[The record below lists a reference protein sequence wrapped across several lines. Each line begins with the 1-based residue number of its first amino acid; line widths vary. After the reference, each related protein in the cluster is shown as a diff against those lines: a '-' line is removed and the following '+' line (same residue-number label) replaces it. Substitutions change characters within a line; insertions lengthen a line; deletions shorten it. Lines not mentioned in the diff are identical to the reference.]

1 MDDIKPKCPLCNDTG
16 RVRGSPDIRDNSTV
30 LCVCKRNSRVW
41 DDSSEDSTLAVMA
54 AGMDPDAHMNYIETQ
69 EHEFL
74 REEDV
79 ASLQAFSASL
89 HKLTTLE
96 DQREQTLLQVMLSAK
111 EVCDD
116 AGQFM
121 HQEATH
127 YLVDKEYIDR
137 LREALLAYTNA
148 NETYIGTVDGIEAT
162 PSTPEM

>member
-1 MDDIKPKCPLCNDTG
+1 MGTCHPECKNVAGCVHYDDE
-16 RVRGSPDIRDNSTV
+16 DNT
-30 LCVCKRNSRVW
+30 
-41 DDSSEDSTLAVMA
+41 
-54 AGMDPDAHMNYIETQ
+54 
-69 EHEFL
+69 FL
-74 REEDV
+74 RKEDI
-79 ASLQAFSASL
+79 AGLQAFSASL
-89 HKLTTLE
+89 RKLSVLE

-111 EVCDD
+111 VVVDD

-127 YLVDKEYIDR
+127 YLVDKEYIDQ

>member
-1 MDDIKPKCPLCNDTG
+1 MDDIKPQCPLCNDTG

-30 LCVCKRNSRVW
+30 LCVCKRPS
-41 DDSSEDSTLAVMA
+41 
-54 AGMDPDAHMNYIETQ
+54 TQ

-74 REEDV
+74 RKEDI

-89 HKLTTLE
+89 RKLSVLE